1 MKKNI
6 ITGIVLFFIAG
17 VLITAFTMY
26 KSGLWAFM
34 TPEPTIIETKVITVN
49 DVKPIAEFST
59 VKFYNEDVHV
69 KTKKVIG
76 ITHKFV
82 LIAKGTVKAG
92 FDLSKLTDKDI
103 VVEHDSILTITLP
116 NVSILDTIMNP
127 SDYEYLN
134 EGKRFSDAEVNE
146 LKNEARISIVNKALD
161 FGILDKAKE
170 NATNQFRSFFSL
182 LGFKEHNIRI
192 KYQES

>member
-92 FDLSKLTDKDI
+92 LDLSKLTDKDI
-103 VVEHDSILTITLP
+103 VVENDSILTITLP

-182 LGFKEHNIRI
+182 LGFKEQNIRI